1 MQYLSQNK
9 SADFAEGLFWEL
21 CYQHE
26 NKRFKIYLDM
36 YAELEFFSY
45 SLQNYTSSKRTF
57 SSIMMTMAKSLDL
70 GDKY

>member
-26 NKRFKIYLDM
+26 NKRFKIYLDLNFKENYFM
-36 YAELEFFSY
+36 EEDGKPAPHV
-45 SLQNYTSSKRTF
+45 LQEHSKH
-57 SSIMMTMAKSLDL
+57 KE
-70 GDKY
+70 KN

>member
-26 NKRFKIYLDM
+26 NKRFKIYL
-36 YAELEFFSY
+36 ETKVVNKLLLKRK
-45 SLQNYTSSKRTF
+45 LQKKGPGKKF
-57 SSIMMTMAKSLDL
+57 
-70 GDKY
+70 